1 MANHDMQTTMR
12 AYEEA
17 IANLYAQPAGEL
29 SERGAGDIAEAPD
42 LDARMDAVIEESRA
56 VRGALVA
63 GQASEKAEVR
73 EMAEL
78 QLLASAAMDLH
89 VASDMVRRAE
99 EGVPADVVERSA
111 TAPAAMAELH
121 QILSASP
128 EEGMRALIG
137 EEVERAAG
145 PTNPAAAKAALMEA
159 VEGALFDIR
168 DEAAGVGETAIKNLD
183 ELPVPAIKDGLAIIA
198 GGLLEKLGEGASL
211 LVRKAAT
218 LVAEAIDKIL
228 QLLGKQAQD
237 KARQRVAKWIEDLKE
252 GTLLETL
259 LQRLYE
265 PDRIQ
270 RAVAESLDQAGDLEA
285 ARYNGAT
292 TAVNELVAKF
302 RKQTGTATWVL
313 KGLTW
318 ASPWILGLGP
328 EGAPVLGGAYAL
340 TLGYVVFL
348 GGDYADWFR
357 LGDGERLDL
366 VSGVRAVVGEKL
378 AAVG

>member
-17 IANLYAQPAGEL
+17 IASLYAQPAGEL
-29 SERGAGDIAEAPD
+29 SERGAGDIADTPD
-42 LDARMDAVIEESRA
+42 MEARMDAVIERSRA
-56 VRGALVA
+56 VRGALAA

-99 EGVPADVVERSA
+99 GGVAADVVERSA

-128 EEGMRALIG
+128 DEGMGALVAAD
-137 EEVERAAG
+137 VERSAG
-145 PTNPAAAKAALMEA
+145 PSNPAAAQAALLET
-159 VEGALFDIR
+159 VEGALFDIQ
-168 DEAAGVGETAIKNLD
+168 DEAASVAETAIKSLD
-183 ELPVPAIKDGLAIIA
+183 EVPVPAIKDGLAKIA
-198 GGLLEKLGEGASL
+198 SGLLEKLGEGASL

-218 LVAEAIDKIL
+218 LVAEALDKIL
-228 QLLGKQAQD
+228 QLLGKQAED
-237 KARQRVAKWIEDLKE
+237 KARQRVAQWIEDLKE

-270 RAVAESLDQAGDLEA
+270 GAVAESLERAGELEA
-285 ARYNGAT
+285 GRYNA
-292 TAVNELVAKF
+292 ASASVNELVARF

-340 TLGYVVFL
+340 TLGYVIFL

-357 LGDGERLDL
+357 LGDGERLNM
-366 VSGVRAVVGEKL
+366 VPGVRTVVGEKL
-378 AAVG
+378 AAAG

>member
-1 MANHDMQTTMR
+1 MANQDMQTTMH

-17 IANLYAQPAGEL
+17 IASLYAQPAGEL
-29 SERGAGDIAEAPD
+29 SERGVGDIADAPD
-42 LDARMDAVIEESRA
+42 TEARMDAVIGRSRA
-56 VRGALVA
+56 VREALA
-63 GQASEKAEVR
+63 GGQASEKAEVR

-78 QLLASAAMDLH
+78 QLLAAAAMDLH

-99 EGVPADVVERSA
+99 AGVAADVVERSA

-121 QILSASP
+121 QILSATP
-128 EEGMRALIG
+128 EGGMRALVAA
-137 EEVERAAG
+137 EAERAAG
-145 PTNPAAAKAALMEA
+145 PTHPPAAKAALMEA

-183 ELPVPAIKDGLAIIA
+183 ELPVPAIKDGLAKIA

-218 LVAEAIDKIL
+218 LIAEAIDKIL
-228 QLLGKQAQD
+228 QLLGKRAED
-237 KARQRVAKWIEDLKE
+237 KARQHVAQWIEDLKE

-270 RAVAESLDQAGDLEA
+270 RSVAESVEQAGELEA
-285 ARYNGAT
+285 ARYNGAAE
-292 TAVNELVAKF
+292 AVNELVAKF
-302 RKQTGTATWVL
+302 RKQTETATWVL

-328 EGAPVLGGAYAL
+328 QGAPVLGGAYAL

-357 LGDGERLDL
+357 LGDGERLNMVPGL
-366 VSGVRAVVGEKL
+366 RAVVGEKL
-378 AAVG
+378 AA